1 MTKISWPYT
10 KRVFLQIRRR
20 TGMRGSRRLREGSV
34 VRIPVGLLLKVLRR
48 GTEEE
53 KGTLLNWLTPDG
65 M

>member
-1 MTKISWPYT
+1 
-10 KRVFLQIRRR
+10 
-20 TGMRGSRRLREGSV
+20 MRGSRRLREGSV

-48 GTEEE
+48 GNEEE